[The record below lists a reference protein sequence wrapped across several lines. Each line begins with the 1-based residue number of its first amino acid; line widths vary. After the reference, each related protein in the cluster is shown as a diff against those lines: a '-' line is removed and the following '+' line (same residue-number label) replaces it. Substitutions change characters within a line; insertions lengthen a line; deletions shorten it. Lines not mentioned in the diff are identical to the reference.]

1 MPLIESRGLRLYFE
15 EYGEGYP
22 LLLLAPGGMYS
33 SIEQWRHGPSG
44 GAPFDP
50 IKEFSRDFRVIAMD
64 QRNAGK
70 SVASILPTD
79 GWADYLKDQLH
90 LLEHL
95 GISEC
100 HVIGACIGASYGL
113 SLCQALGGRITA
125 AVLQNPIGLWRNRRV
140 FNDMFDEWACE
151 LKSRPNQTTLASV
164 REHMF
169 GGTFVFSVS
178 RRYVSRCQTPLL
190 VLGGDDDFHPRRIA
204 TDLADLAPQA
214 ELVVDWNSPDHLS
227 KTIERVR
234 RFLKRHAPKRR

>member
-1 MPLIESRGLRLYFE
+1 MPLLKSRGPRLYFE

-33 SIEQWRHGPSG
+33 SIEHWRQGPTG

-50 IKEFSRDFRVIAMD
+50 IKEFSTDFRVIAMD

-70 SVASILPTD
+70 SVAPIQPTD
-79 GWADYLKDQLH
+79 GWADYLRDQLH
-90 LLEHL
+90 LLDHL
-95 GISEC
+95 GITEC

-140 FNDMFDEWACE
+140 FNDMFDEWADE
-151 LKSRPNQTTLASV
+151 VKSRTNQTTLSSV

-178 RRYVSRCQTPLL
+178 RQYVSTCQTPLL
-190 VLGGDDDFHPRRIA
+190 VLGGDDDFHPRKIA

-214 ELVVDWNSPDHLS
+214 ELVVDWNSADHLS
-227 KTIERVR
+227 QTIDRVR
-234 RFLKRHAPKRR
+234 RFLKRHTPTSR